1 MGIGFMKHGMI
12 SYVTVT
18 VLAGTGGTAAG
29 GVKVTRG
36 KRVTITASPSGNY
49 NFSGWYVGNT
59 RLSTAATY
67 TFVAMED
74 ITIQARFVLKPGAPG
89 SVVEFPYAC
98 SADNPFH
105 WVYVE
110 TYDYG
115 GREPVS
121 VTITQEYDTA
131 TGKELASPV
140 TIPTKNSGIGQS
152 TAGVKYTLTSG
163 ASYYCYHSRAQS
175 TLHSG
180 YYRLG
185 YYAMAKT
192 DGASFCKAY
201 RINF

>member
-1 MGIGFMKHGMI
+1 MGIGFMKRGMV

-29 GVKVTRG
+29 GAKVTRG

-59 RLSTAATY
+59 MLSTAAAY
-67 TFVAMED
+67 TFAAMED
-74 ITIQARFVLKPGAPG
+74 ITIQARFALKPGMPG

-98 SADNPFH
+98 GADSQFNR
-105 WVYVE
+105 VYVE

-121 VTITQEYDTA
+121 VTITQAYDA
-131 TGKELASPV
+131 ARGQQLASPV
-140 TIPTKNSGIGQS
+140 TIPTKSGIGSS

-163 ASYYCYHSRAQS
+163 ASYYCYHTREQS
-175 TLHSG
+175 SLHSG
-180 YYRLG
+180 YYKLG
-185 YYAMAKT
+185 YYAMSKT